1 MRKEPVEDRR
11 KEYRHK
17 ICVDAQAI
25 TPKSS
30 FEVLAT
36 NISGCGLEIQCP
48 SIINPRT
55 ELMIT
60 LQLQEE
66 FVFHGTVIWTLGD
79 FVDNQWLYR
88 VGIKTNTISFKD
100 MSVTSTKEKAEL
112 VQRILP
118 QIKAKGAGIGF
129 AGQMYA

>member
-1 MRKEPVEDRR
+1 MSKEPVEDRR
-11 KEYRHK
+11 KECRHK
-17 ICVDAQAI
+17 ICIDAQAI

-30 FEVLAT
+30 FEVFAT
-36 NISGCGLEIQCP
+36 NISGGGLEIQCS

-79 FVDNQWLYR
+79 FVEKRWLYR
-88 VGIKTNTISFKD
+88 VGIRTNAISFKD
-100 MSVTSTKEKAEL
+100 MSATSTKEKVEL

>member
-36 NISGCGLEIQCP
+36 NISGGGLEIQCP

-79 FVDNQWLYR
+79 FVDNRWLYR
-88 VGIKTNTISFKD
+88 VGIKTNAISFKTPFL
-100 MSVTSTKEKAEL
+100 SKICRSHRLKKRRNWYREFFP
-112 VQRILP
+112 R
-118 QIKAKGAGIGF
+118 
-129 AGQMYA
+129 